1 MSGVAAVTKVEG
13 EEGRAPNF
21 LLLVGDDVGYNDVSW
36 NNPAMSTPHLEA
48 LRRDGVSL
56 ETFYSQP
63 RCSPSR
69 AALLT
74 GLYPYR
80 LGIQRGNISP
90 FRPAGLASTA
100 RLLPQRLAEL
110 GYSSHLVGLWHL
122 GYCAQE
128 TSPYSCPAQHK
139 QQSNQAPL
147 FLSTILFTTK
157 PGVDLSTS
165 HSSPHIQFRDT

>member
-1 MSGVAAVTKVEG
+1 MPSSAPPELNMSGLTGVSRVEG

-36 NNPAMSTPHLEA
+36 HNPAMSTPHLEA
-48 LRRDGVSL
+48 LRREGVTL
-56 ETFYSQP
+56 ESFYSQP

-90 FRPAGLASTA
+90 FRPAGLASSA
-100 RLLPQRLAEL
+100 SLLPQMLAGL
-110 GYSSHLVGLWHL
+110 GYTSHLVGLWHL
-122 GYCAQE
+122 GYCAQAP
-128 TSPYSCPAQHK
+128 TLYSG
-139 QQSNQAPL
+139 
-147 FLSTILFTTK
+147 STNYIK
-157 PGVDLSTS
+157 ISTLPS
-165 HSSPHIQFRDT
+165 Q